1 MKDKKGLHVLPKSK
15 IQARG
20 TCWLRAR
27 ARSGK
32 MQTPPTPQGFKIA
45 CAFQTFHFTY
55 FYIIVF
61 FQKQKT
67 KTQACKTSQILS
79 KNEAPDPSWEPRIE
93 TSLHFWAGLEAA
105 FSFGAFARSS
115 EGSKRAKGAYEWV
128 IRDRGGCWLDKR
140 VSEEAGGSMRTPTT
154 TTTTMTTTTKKNM
167 VLYPGALPAL
177 WSTRIWQC
185 HIVANNRQLSVGW
198 LSDWSQTTWNDGKSR
213 KQDEV
218 HSHMWAWAG
227 ISYNNN
233 HVDFTLSDLKIFAQR
248 CAVKA
253 PHASSAESTNGMK
266 PCVIAL
272 AAALTW
278 FARHW

>member
-1 MKDKKGLHVLPKSK
+1 MLARQKGLW
-15 IQARG
+15 RG
-20 TCWLRAR
+20 WRLYADNDN
-27 ARSGK
+27 
-32 MQTPPTPQGFKIA
+32 
-45 CAFQTFHFTY
+45 H
-55 FYIIVF
+55 
-61 FQKQKT
+61 
-67 KTQACKTSQILS
+67 
-79 KNEAPDPSWEPRIE
+79 NDNN
-93 TSLHFWAGLEAA
+93 
-105 FSFGAFARSS
+105 
-115 EGSKRAKGAYEWV
+115 
-128 IRDRGGCWLDKR
+128 DNDN
-140 VSEEAGGSMRTPTT
+140 
-154 TTTTMTTTTKKNM
+154 KKNM

-272 AAALTW
+272 AAALHDLQDIDKW
-278 FARHW
+278 